1 MDVTQRISLLPPRER
16 RGSRVRCL
24 LLTDGTRHEVAE
36 RLTSLAAPWGL
47 VDSNRHYWLPQ
58 GLEHPQEAKL
68 GDTLNLLSDERR
80 RAVTDWWLAVR
91 ERANTPNWDIASTAD
106 IDGNAGLLLV
116 EAKAHGSEL
125 KDDGKRMDG
134 NAENHQQICEA
145 LKSAT
150 VGLNQ
155 IRPDW
160 ALSSTSCYQLANR
173 FAWAWKIASLGV
185 PVILVYLGFIGA
197 NEMRDQGEPLADGKD
212 WERRVK
218 LHAEGIVP
226 ESIWNDLLLVGSK
239 PLRPLIRSMRLD
251 IPSANNP

>member
-1 MDVTQRISLLPPRER
+1 MNVSQRIALLPRREQ
-16 RGSRVRCL
+16 RGSRLRCL
-24 LLTDGTRHEVAE
+24 LLTEGTRPEVAE
-36 RLTSLAAPWGL
+36 RLTSLVAPWGR
-47 VDSNRHYWLPQ
+47 VDPNRHYWLPQ
-58 GLEHPQEAKL
+58 GLDHPEEAKL
-68 GDTLNLLSDERR
+68 GETLNLLSHEQR

-91 ERANTPNWDIASTAD
+91 ERANTPNWDVASTAD
-106 IDGNAGLLLV
+106 IDGNEGLLLV

-125 KDDGKRMDG
+125 KNDGKPMDG
-134 NAENHQQICEA
+134 NAQNHQRICEA

-155 IRPDW
+155 IRPGW

-197 NEMRDQGEPLADGKD
+197 NEMRDQGELLADDKD

-218 LHAEGIVP
+218 HHAQGIVP
-226 ESIWNDLLLVGSK
+226 ESAWNDVLLVGSK

-251 IPSANNP
+251 IPSADNR